1 MQFLLAI
8 SKLIDTINEWVGRV
22 VLWLVVPMVAVGAY
36 NAIGRSLDKAVG
48 TRLASNT
55 YFELQWYI
63 FSLIFLLMVGYVLK
77 HDGHIR
83 VDVVYA
89 RLGERGR
96 AWVNMLGSILFLV
109 PFALILFYVS
119 LPLVAFSVQVREVSS
134 DAGGLPRWPLKL
146 VLLPAFILLALQGF
160 SEFIKNLAFLR
171 GVLPRLPHEAKGE
184 VA

>member
-1 MQFLLAI
+1 MRVLLAI
-8 SKLIDTINEWVGRV
+8 SRLIDTINEWVGRV

-36 NAIGRSLDKAVG
+36 NAIGRSLDKTLG

-83 VDVVYA
+83 VDVIYA

-96 AWVNMLGSILFLV
+96 AWINMLGSILLLV
-109 PFALILFYVS
+109 PSVLILFYVT
-119 LPLVAFSVQVREVSS
+119 LPLVAFSVQVREMSL

-160 SEFIKNLAFLR
+160 SEFVKNLAYLR
-171 GVLPRLPHEAKGE
+171 GFVPKPPSEPKGE

>member
-1 MQFLLAI
+1 MRVLLAI
-8 SKLIDTINEWVGRV
+8 SKLIDTINEWVGRI

-36 NAIGRSLDKAVG
+36 NAIGRSLDKTIG

-83 VDVVYA
+83 VDVIYA
-89 RLGERGR
+89 RLAPRGR

-109 PFALILFYVS
+109 PSVLILFYVT
-119 LPLVAFSVQVREVSS
+119 LPLVAFSVEARAFSL
-134 DAGGLPRWPLKL
+134 DAGGLPRWPLKIM
-146 VLLPAFILLALQGF
+146 LLPAFILLALQGF

-171 GVLPRLPHEAKGE
+171 GDLASAPHEPKGE

>member
-1 MQFLLAI
+1 MKALIFIAQ
-8 SKLIDTINEWVGRV
+8 LIDSLNEWVGRV
-22 VLWLVVPMVAVGAY
+22 VLWLVVPMIAIGAY
-36 NAIGRSLDKAVG
+36 NAIGRSLDKSFG

-55 YFELQWYI
+55 YFELQWYL
-63 FSLIFLLMVGYVLK
+63 FSLLFLLMVGYVLK
-77 HDGHIR
+77 HNGHIR

-89 RLGERGR
+89 RLNDQGR

-109 PFALILFYVS
+109 PFALILFYVT

-160 SEFIKNLAFLR
+160 SEFIKNLAYLR
-171 GVLPRLPHEAKGE
+171 GALLQPPYKTDGE

>member
-1 MQFLLAI
+1 MKALLLIAR
-8 SKLIDTINEWVGRV
+8 LIDGLNEWVGRV
-22 VLWLVVPMVAVGAY
+22 TLWLVVPMIAIGAY
-36 NAIGRSLDKAVG
+36 NAIGRSLDKSVG

-55 YFELQWYI
+55 YFELQWYL

-77 HDGHIR
+77 HNGHIR

-89 RLGERGR
+89 RLGDRGR

-109 PFALILFYVS
+109 PFALLLFYVS
-119 LPLVAFSVQVREVSS
+119 LPLVAFSIQVREVSL

-146 VLLPAFILLALQGF
+146 MLLPAFILLALQGL
-160 SEFIKNLAFLR
+160 SEFIKNLAYLR
-171 GVLPRLPHEAKGE
+171 GALPRPPYEAEEE